1 MRGFARGRR
10 AWEMRVWGAWRSGVA
25 RAIAR
30 AHCGIFRVS
39 GFESLKSVRRAA
51 REDAAKLS
59 LGMRN
64 RAM

>member
-1 MRGFARGRR
+1 
-10 AWEMRVWGAWRSGVA
+10 MRVWGAWRSGVA

-39 GFESLKSVRRAA
+39 GFESLKSVRRVA